1 MLAAKSESSQARPTL
16 ESLMP
21 MAILTSI
28 QAPVHVI
35 DRHFNLIWSNGFTGG
50 KPEYRPGKIVGKKC
64 HKALLGRDH
73 PCPDCPVVDVFY
85 TGHHQ
90 VREKLFTEINPTAH
104 WREVHSF
111 PIKDHKG
118 RTLYAVKIG
127 FDITSQKQAH
137 ARMERY
143 MYSLEKSLGD
153 SSDRGIAPPGG
164 TFGLTPRE
172 LEVLKLLA
180 KGFTRENIAQIL
192 GISPNTVK
200 THVVHVYDKLDV
212 SDRAQAAVMATRLE
226 II

>member
-1 MLAAKSESSQARPTL
+1 
-16 ESLMP
+16 MP

-35 DRHFNLIWSNGFTGG
+35 DRHFKLIWTNGFTGG
-50 KPEYRPGKIVGKKC
+50 DPKYTSEKIVGKKC
-64 HKALLGRDH
+64 HQALLGRDH

-85 TGHHQ
+85 TGRHQ
-90 VREKLFTEINPTAH
+90 VREKLFTEVNPIAH

-143 MYSLEKSLGD
+143 LYSLEKSLGE
-153 SSDRGIAPPGG
+153 SSDQEIESPKKN
-164 TFGLTPRE
+164 FGLTPRE

-180 KGFTRENIAQIL
+180 QGFTRENMAQIL

-200 THVVHVYDKLDV
+200 THIVHVYDKLDV
-212 SDRAQAAVMATRLE
+212 SDRAQAAVMATRLG